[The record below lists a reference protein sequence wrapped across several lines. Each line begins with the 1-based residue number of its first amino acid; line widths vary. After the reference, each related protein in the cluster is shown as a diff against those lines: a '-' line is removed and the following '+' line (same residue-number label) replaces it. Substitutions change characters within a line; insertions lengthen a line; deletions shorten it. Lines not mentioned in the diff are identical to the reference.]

1 MIIIMLPLICLAI
14 LALRFYTHMLQLS
27 SYQFQGYFRFLRG
40 NWVKPLF
47 HLLFIVSVLLASP
60 IFEVQKGIQLVAAIA
75 ICPILIGLIIAS
87 IPRKAKKKF
96 VVTDRVKRL
105 FVTYVV
111 LALIFAFVPYLAV
124 MSLGADA
131 MDAMLF
137 AIFGMVFY
145 CGLIPFITALANL
158 INKPIEKR
166 ISKWYIDDAKRI
178 LNEHEGLR
186 IIGITGS
193 YGKTSVK
200 YYLTTLLSEG
210 FRVLMTPESY
220 NTPMGIV
227 RTIREHMQPTHE
239 IFVCEMGA
247 RHLHDIKEITD
258 IVHPDDGI
266 VTSIGPQHLETFHSM
281 ENIISTKYELLDAVD
296 EKEKAEGGKQ
306 EGKHLKFVNYDNEV
320 IRENMKYSDAITY
333 GMSEDC
339 DYRATNVKVT
349 GGGTTFTVTSPQGES
364 AEFNTRLVGEHN
376 VQNILG
382 AIACANSL
390 GISMTKLKMA
400 VRRLQS
406 VPHRLELTKHGNVS
420 ILDDAYNANPN
431 GAKVALKTLSL
442 FEDCVKI
449 LVTPGM
455 VELGDK
461 SKEYNTAFGAQA
473 AEVCDYMILVGS
485 VNSADIKKGAV
496 DAGFDPERIF
506 IKNTFTEASTLMYE
520 LDAGRE
526 KVILLENDLPDNY
539 K

>member
-111 LALIFAFVPYLAV
+111 LALIFVLVPYLAA

-131 MDAMLF
+131 MDAMFF

>member
-111 LALIFAFVPYLAV
+111 LALIFVLVPYLAA

-131 MDAMLF
+131 MNAMFF